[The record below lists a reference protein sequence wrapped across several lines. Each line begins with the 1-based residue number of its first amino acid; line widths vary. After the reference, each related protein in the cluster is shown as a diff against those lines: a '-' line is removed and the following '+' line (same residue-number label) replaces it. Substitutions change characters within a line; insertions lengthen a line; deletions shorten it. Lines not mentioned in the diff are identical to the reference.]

1 MKTVKRLT
9 DDDVRKIIADHFKVK
24 EDKVELEMD
33 DYWRNEDYICEVE
46 IE

>member
-9 DDDVRKIIADHFKVK
+9 EDDVRKIIADHFIVS
-24 EDKVELEMD
+24 EDKVKFDLD
-33 DYWRNEDYICEVE
+33 DWAYEDWVCEVE

>member
-1 MKTVKRLT
+1 MTTVKRLT
-9 DDDVRKIIADHFKVK
+9 DDDVRKIIADHFGVS

-33 DYWRNEDYICEVE
+33 DYWRNEDWICEVE